1 MNQSSE
7 TRARILKVASG
18 KFAHYGYLKTSLD
31 EIARDARIAKG
42 TIYYHF
48 HDKEDLF
55 LEAIHN
61 KAEEFF
67 QVLESQLEA
76 VPGFEE
82 KLTCFLNFPVHYI
95 FENMPILVEG
105 MRHIPLSYQEKLEKS
120 RQDYKERM
128 LRLLQEIMESGKAQG
143 IINEKIDS
151 GRFSEIINDWFL
163 MGDANFANFDKE
175 LLIQRIE
182 RDHELIIQLLLYGII
197 KRRK

>member
-1 MNQSSE
+1 MKQSTE
-7 TRARILKVASG
+7 TKTRILKVATELFSH
-18 KFAHYGYLKTSLD
+18 FGYLKTSLD

-48 HDKEDLF
+48 RNKEDLF
-55 LEAIHN
+55 LEAVRN

-67 QVLESQLEA
+67 QVLKLELDSVA
-76 VPGFEE
+76 DFED

-105 MRHIPLSYQEKLEKS
+105 MRHIPLSYQEKLEDN
-120 RQDYKERM
+120 RQGYKKRM
-128 LRLLQEIMESGKAQG
+128 LSLLQELMESGKAQG

-163 MGDANFANFDKE
+163 MGDANFINFDQKQ
-175 LLIQRIE
+175 LVQRIE
-182 RDHELIIQLLLYGII
+182 RDHELIIQLFLYGII
-197 KRRK
+197 KRR